1 MSHLSCKVPFT
12 VDFDSALFVQTKQ
25 TVEKETLMISFQ
37 DLIDLINKKL
47 ATTADCNCCEGETRW
62 GKDLQN

>member
-1 MSHLSCKVPFT
+1 MSHLSCKVPFA
-12 VDFDSALFVQTKQ
+12 VDFDSALFVLTKQ

-47 ATTADCNCCEGETRW
+47 ATTADCCEGETRW
-62 GKDLQN
+62 GKNLQN

>member
-12 VDFDSALFVQTKQ
+12 VDFDSALFVPTKQ

-37 DLIDLINKKL
+37 DLIDLIN
-47 ATTADCNCCEGETRW
+47 
-62 GKDLQN
+62 